1 MAPNSATSKTK
12 VVKENK
18 KEIESEIPLHI
29 ELKVVLKLGTCY
41 YFWSCQIY
49 IGEPYLNTSI

>member
-1 MAPNSATSKTK
+1 MAPNSTTSKTK

-41 YFWSCQIY
+41 FFCSCQIY
-49 IGEPYLNTSI
+49 IGDPY